1 MSVELVNF
9 KMVFF
14 LEKVFFKVKIII
26 QVIKYQFKIKFK
38 DIGIN

>member
-1 MSVELVNF
+1 MSVELVNL

-14 LEKVFFKVKIII
+14 LEKVSSKVKTIT

-38 DIGIN
+38 DTGIN